1 MGQNWF
7 DLADERQRQRE
18 AELAAEAADDV
29 DASPAGEQ
37 SPTTFRQLP
46 DDAEPAVGS
55 SRALPPKRTGS
66 QSLKDKLASGQKPR
80 RATSQSGS
88 SMKTAA
94 LVIGGVLV
102 AFVVTVSS
110 VAALFSGSTKS
121 QQAVPP
127 TVIDQ
132 PQADSKLPALYAGEC
147 SDVAGKQRVSASPQT
162 LNGAFAAFQTAYYA
176 GDASSIH
183 SLIDE
188 QSPLAETDWETV
200 LADAGVEGSTWCAT
214 YGEAKTKGVDVDLT
228 VTDAQGKQVTY
239 QQRVTGTRVGSHW
252 KLHSIS
258 TR

>member
-55 SRALPPKRTGS
+55 SRALPPKKSGT
-66 QSLKDKLASGQKPR
+66 QTLKRKL
-80 RATSQSGS
+80 ATSQNSRRQSAAESGS

-102 AFVVTVSS
+102 AFVVVVSS
-110 VAALFSGSTKS
+110 AAALFSGGDDAAT
-121 QQAVPP
+121 PP
-127 TVIDQ
+127 TVVDQ
-132 PQADSKLPALYAGEC
+132 PLASAQKVSLYAGEC

-162 LNGAFAAFQTAYYA
+162 LNGAFAAFQTAYY
-176 GDASSIH
+176 GGNASSIH
-183 SLIDE
+183 ALIEDG
-188 QSPLAETDWETV
+188 SALDATDWEEV
-200 LADAGVEGSTWCAT
+200 LADTVTEGTTWCAEF
-214 YGEAKTKGVDVDLT
+214 GSSKTNSVDVTLT
-228 VTDAQGKQVTY
+228 VTDAQGEKVTY
-239 QQRVTGTRVGSHW
+239 QQRVTGTLKGSHW
-252 KLHSIS
+252 QLQSIKARS
-258 TR
+258 